1 MYDTVFAHA
10 TNCFYLATM
19 RQTFV
24 YKKFFQT
31 LLWGARKSKMMH
43 ELHFL
48 KIINSIIVKNALC
61 MHYFLY
67 RIEVY

>member
-48 KIINSIIVKNALC
+48 KIINSKIVK
-61 MHYFLY
+61 
-67 RIEVY
+67 